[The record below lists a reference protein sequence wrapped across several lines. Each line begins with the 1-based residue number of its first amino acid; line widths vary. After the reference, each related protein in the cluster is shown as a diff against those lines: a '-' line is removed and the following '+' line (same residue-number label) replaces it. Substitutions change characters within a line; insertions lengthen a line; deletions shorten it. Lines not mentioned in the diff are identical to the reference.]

1 MTYNNLLSKLP
12 KETELHYLSD
22 CTQFFTDNN
31 LNINDY
37 KDKWNYMLFQYT
49 IDDFDSTIKSLDN
62 NNIDYT
68 IKTDFLDLYYI
79 LIK

>member
-1 MTYNNLLSKLP
+1 MDYKTLLNKLP
-12 KETELHYLSD
+12 KDTELHCLPD
-22 CTQFFTDNN
+22 CTQFFIENN
-31 LNINDY
+31 LDINDY

-49 IDDFDSTIKSLDN
+49 IDDFHYTIKSLDN

-68 IKTDFLDLYYI
+68 IKTDYLDLYYI

>member
-1 MTYNNLLSKLP
+1 MDYKTLLNKLP
-12 KETELHYLSD
+12 KDTELHYLND
-22 CTQFFTDNN
+22 CTQFFKENN

-37 KDKWNYMLFQYT
+37 KKWNYMLFQYT
-49 IDDFDSTIKSLDN
+49 IDDFASTIKSLDN

-68 IKTDFLDLYYI
+68 IKTDYLDLYYI

>member
-1 MTYNNLLSKLP
+1 MDYKTLLNKLP
-12 KETELHYLSD
+12 KETELHYLND
-22 CTQFFTDNN
+22 CTQFFIENN

-37 KDKWNYMLFQYT
+37 KKWNYMLFQYT

-68 IKTDFLDLYYI
+68 IKTDYLDLYYI

>member
-12 KETELHYLSD
+12 TDTELHYLSD

-49 IDDFDSTIKSLDN
+49 IDDFDSTINSLDN

>member
-1 MTYNNLLSKLP
+1 MDYKTLLNKLP

-22 CTQFFTDNN
+22 CTQFFKENN

-37 KDKWNYMLFQYT
+37 KKWNYMLFQYT

>member
-1 MTYNNLLSKLP
+1 MDYKTLLNKLP

-22 CTQFFTDNN
+22 CTQFFIENN

-37 KDKWNYMLFQYT
+37 KKYNYMLFQYT
-49 IDDFDSTIKSLDN
+49 IDNFDSTINSLKS
-62 NNIDYT
+62 NNIDYK
-68 IKTDFLDLYYI
+68 IEKDYLDLKYI

>member
-12 KETELHYLSD
+12 KDTELHCLPD
-22 CTQFFTDNN
+22 CTQFFIDNN

-37 KDKWNYMLFQYT
+37 KKWNYMLFQYT
-49 IDDFDSTIKSLDN
+49 IDDFASTIKSLDN

-68 IKTDFLDLYYI
+68 IKTDYLDLYYI

>member
-12 KETELHYLSD
+12 KETELHYLPD
-22 CTQFFTDNN
+22 CTQFFIENN

-62 NNIDYT
+62 NNIDYS
-68 IKTDFLDLYYI
+68 INTDFLDLYYI

>member
-1 MTYNNLLSKLP
+1 MDYNKLLSKLP
-12 KETELHYLSD
+12 KDTELHYLQD
-22 CTQFFTDNN
+22 CNQFFIENN

-37 KDKWNYMLFQYT
+37 KKWNYMLFQYT

-68 IKTDFLDLYYI
+68 IKTDYLDLSYI

>member
-1 MTYNNLLSKLP
+1 MDYNKLLSKLP
-12 KETELHYLSD
+12 KQTELHYLKD
-22 CTQFFTDNN
+22 CKQFFIENE
-31 LNINDY
+31 LNIDDY
-37 KDKWNYMLFQYT
+37 KKWNYMLFQYT
-49 IDDFDSTIKSLDN
+49 IDDFDSTIQSLDN